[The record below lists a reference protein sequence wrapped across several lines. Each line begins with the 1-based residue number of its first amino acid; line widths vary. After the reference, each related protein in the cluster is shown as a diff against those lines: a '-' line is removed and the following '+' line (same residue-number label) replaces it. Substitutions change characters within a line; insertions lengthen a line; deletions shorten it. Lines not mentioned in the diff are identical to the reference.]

1 MELRFSAPFDPNHER
16 ESFFESIP
24 SRPAVFALFPSD
36 SAGASPPYLSRTR
49 DLRRRLGRLLSP
61 RRENSRMF
69 NLREFTRR
77 IEWQVV
83 GSAFE
88 AQWLNYLLNK
98 QYYPRQYR
106 VRLRLKPPAL
116 LKLNLRNRFPRC
128 YPTRRLVKDGSY
140 YYGPFPSQA
149 AAERFAA
156 EFLDFFK
163 IRRCVEHLDPNP
175 SHPGCIYSQMKMCL
189 APCFAGCTDDEYQKE
204 VGRVVEFLDA
214 QGQSLLHTL
223 AEERS
228 QASEALEFEQAAK
241 IHAKMEKVNGVLRQK
256 SELARN
262 LRELH
267 ALVMQKGAE
276 EKSVLFFRV
285 RRGELRGPALLSL
298 DENVPSPLPLDQQLH
313 NLLDSLAG
321 DSPSA
326 IATATLVP
334 SSRPA
339 AASQNLVGAVGEADR
354 TVGSPPSVVSLQ
366 PSRVGQAQE
375 PVGGRLAVPP
385 RPNYQLAPVVPAVPP
400 WEHLSL
406 LARWYYSSFRE
417 GELVMLNAEQTI
429 PHTRLIRLCRKI
441 LAL

>member
-1 MELRFSAPFDPNHER
+1 
-16 ESFFESIP
+16 
-24 SRPAVFALFPSD
+24 
-36 SAGASPPYLSRTR
+36 
-49 DLRRRLGRLLSP
+49 
-61 RRENSRMF
+61 MF
-69 NLREFTRR
+69 NLRGFARR
-77 IEWQVV
+77 VEWQVV

-106 VRLRLKPPAL
+106 FRLRLKPPAL

-128 YPTRRLVKDGSY
+128 YPTRRLLKDGSY

-163 IRRCVEHLDPNP
+163 IRRCLEELDPNP

-189 APCFAGCTDDEYQKE
+189 APCFAGCTDDEYQSE
-204 VGRVVEFLDA
+204 VRQVVEFLDG
-214 QGQSLLHTL
+214 QGQTLLRSL
-223 AEERS
+223 AEERTR
-228 QASEALEFEQAAK
+228 ASEALEFEQAAK

-267 ALVMQKGAE
+267 ALVIQKGAE

-285 RRGELRGPALLSL
+285 WRGELRGPVTLSL
-298 DENVPSPLPLDQQLH
+298 DENVPSPVPLDQQLH

-321 DSPSA
+321 DSSPAIPTKTLLLPSPYPPPGGTTLDQMRQSPDPPLTS
-326 IATATLVP
+326 TATPAHWRTYRGEFVP
-334 SSRPA
+334 
-339 AASQNLVGAVGEADR
+339 V
-354 TVGSPPSVVSLQ
+354 
-366 PSRVGQAQE
+366 
-375 PVGGRLAVPP
+375 
-385 RPNYQLAPVVPAVPP
+385 VPP

-429 PHTRLIRLCRKI
+429 PHTRLIRICRKI

>member
-1 MELRFSAPFDPNHER
+1 
-16 ESFFESIP
+16 
-24 SRPAVFALFPSD
+24 
-36 SAGASPPYLSRTR
+36 
-49 DLRRRLGRLLSP
+49 
-61 RRENSRMF
+61 MF

-83 GSAFE
+83 GSTFE

-128 YPTRRLVKDGSY
+128 YPTRRLVKDGAY

-163 IRRCVEHLDPNP
+163 IRRCVEDLDPNP

-189 APCFAGCTDDEYQKE
+189 APCFAGCTDDEYQNE

-214 QGQSLLHTL
+214 QGQSLLRML

-228 QASEALEFEQAAK
+228 QASEALDFEQAAK

-262 LRELH
+262 LPELH

-276 EKSVLFFRV
+276 AKSVLFFRV
-285 RRGELRGPALLSL
+285 WRGELRGPALLSL
-298 DENVPSPLPLDQQLH
+298 DENVRSPLPLDQRLH

-321 DSPSA
+321 DSPAA
-326 IATATLVP
+326 IPTQTPLRRLPHPLAAVATDDLSGPSPANSTATPLH
-334 SSRPA
+334 SRRD
-339 AASQNLVGAVGEADR
+339 GAEF
-354 TVGSPPSVVSLQ
+354 
-366 PSRVGQAQE
+366 
-375 PVGGRLAVPP
+375 
-385 RPNYQLAPVVPAVPP
+385 VPAVPP

-406 LARWYYSSFRE
+406 LGRWYYSSFRE
-417 GELVMLNAEQTI
+417 GELVMLNAEQAI

>member
-1 MELRFSAPFDPNHER
+1 
-16 ESFFESIP
+16 
-24 SRPAVFALFPSD
+24 
-36 SAGASPPYLSRTR
+36 
-49 DLRRRLGRLLSP
+49 
-61 RRENSRMF
+61 MF
-69 NLREFTRR
+69 NLRAFARR
-77 IEWQVV
+77 VEWQIV

-98 QYYPRQYR
+98 QHYPRQYR
-106 VRLRLKPPAL
+106 IRLRLKPPPL

-140 YYGPFPSQA
+140 YYGPFPSLA

-163 IRRCVEHLDPNP
+163 IRRCVEELDPNP

-189 APCFAGCTDDEYQKE
+189 APCFAGCTDDEYQSE
-204 VGRVVEFLDA
+204 VGRVVEFLDG
-214 QGQSLLHTL
+214 QGQTLLRSL
-223 AEERS
+223 AEERTR
-228 QASEALEFEQAAK
+228 ASETLEFEQAAK
-241 IHAKMEKVNGVLRQK
+241 IHIKIEKINALLHQK

-262 LRELH
+262 LRDLH

-276 EKSVLFFRV
+276 EKNVLFFRV
-285 RRGELRGPALLSL
+285 WRGELRGPVTLSL

-321 DSPSA
+321 DSPPA
-326 IATATLVP
+326 IP
-334 SSRPA
+334 
-339 AASQNLVGAVGEADR
+339 
-354 TVGSPPSVVSLQ
+354 
-366 PSRVGQAQE
+366 
-375 PVGGRLAVPP
+375 
-385 RPNYQLAPVVPAVPP
+385 VPP

-417 GELVMLNAEQTI
+417 GELVMLSAERAI
-429 PHTRLIRLCRKI
+429 PHTRLIRFCRKI

>member
-1 MELRFSAPFDPNHER
+1 MELRFSALFDPTNEW

-36 SAGASPPYLSRTR
+36 SGVASPPYLSRTR

-61 RRENSRMF
+61 KRESSRMF
-69 NLREFTRR
+69 SLREFTRR

-163 IRRCVEHLDPNP
+163 IRRCVEDLDPNP

-189 APCFAGCTDDEYQKE
+189 APCFAGCSDDEYQSE

-214 QGQSLLHTL
+214 QGQLLLRAL
-223 AEERS
+223 AEERTR
-228 QASEALEFEQAAK
+228 ASESLEFEQAAK
-241 IHAKMEKVNGVLRQK
+241 IHARMEKVNGVLRQK

-262 LRELH
+262 LRELN
-267 ALVMQKGAE
+267 ALVVQKGAE

-285 RRGELRGPALLSL
+285 WRGELRGPALLSL
-298 DENVPSPLPLDQQLH
+298 DENVPSPIPLDQQLH

-321 DSPSA
+321 DSPPA
-326 IATATLVP
+326 IAAQAHLRPPHAAVARVDRSGPNSSISTAAPLN
-334 SSRPA
+334 SRKE
-339 AASQNLVGAVGEADR
+339 GAG
-354 TVGSPPSVVSLQ
+354 LI
-366 PSRVGQAQE
+366 
-375 PVGGRLAVPP
+375 
-385 RPNYQLAPVVPAVPP
+385 PAVPP